1 MDSILS
7 WSHLES
13 KKRSINFKNL
23 DYCRVLLK
31 VIFFSLL
38 HQPVFVIVTGK
49 QTTNQGAY
57 TSLGE
62 ASGRLQ
68 IQGSAVFVL
77 GIGKDVDPKELNEIA
92 SGQKNVFTVNS
103 FKDLDNKVHELK
115 RGICILG
122 IPQSEV

>member
-1 MDSILS
+1 MC
-7 WSHLES
+7 
-13 KKRSINFKNL
+13 SINFKNL
-23 DYCRVLLK
+23 DYRRVFLK
-31 VIFFSLL
+31 IFFFFLL

-49 QTTNQGAY
+49 QTTNQGAS

-62 ASGRLQ
+62 ASRRLQ

-103 FKDLDNKVHELK
+103 FKDLEKKVHELK
-115 RGICILG
+115 RGICVLG
-122 IPQSEV
+122 ISQSQK